1 MDRAPS
7 AEGADASLAGRP
19 ETANPHDL
27 DREADAAMSW
37 SDGWNAALD
46 AAFEDNAVLDD

>member
-1 MDRAPS
+1 MDRDPY
-7 AEGADASLAGRP
+7 AEGADAYLAGRP

-37 SDGWNAALD
+37 SDGWNAADD